1 MTDVERDALLIAMKS
16 LPDNQRRAVV
26 MRDVL
31 DIDYPEIAEMLSS
44 DEDGV
49 RQLVRDARVFIAD
62 ALPTE

>member
-31 DIDYPEIAEMLSS
+31 DLDYPEIAEMLSS

-62 ALPTE
+62 AIPTE

>member
-31 DIDYPEIAEMLSS
+31 DLDYPEIAEMLSS

>member
-31 DIDYPEIAEMLSS
+31 DLDYPEIAEMLSS

-62 ALPTE
+62 ALPTD